1 MLSMKFSV
9 MNWRAGALRA
19 TSAMLFAAVLAGCG
33 GGDQV
38 EPFKPERVIAFG
50 DELSVL
56 DTSTGVTRKH
66 TVNALTSGAIDCALN
81 PLWIQ
86 YLASAFSQVFS
97 ECNPSA
103 ATTTSDSRAQAGARV
118 SVDVGSVASVESQ
131 IDDFL
136 ATNSFNAKTLV
147 TVLAGQHDVL
157 AEYAR
162 VVAGTASEADA
173 TAAVDAAG
181 AALAGQVN
189 RIAAAGG
196 KVIVSTI
203 PNVGQTPFGVAEN
216 TATAGRAAL
225 LSRLTAA
232 FNSRMRVGLTNDG
245 RMIGLILLDESID
258 SIARGN
264 SGFVNVTTPA
274 CNVADL
280 LTCTNDTLVA
290 TGAASTYLWAG
301 PLQLTPEG
309 QRLLGTLAVARAQGN
324 PF

>member
-1 MLSMKFSV
+1 MKFSV
-9 MNWRAGALRA
+9 LNWRA
-19 TSAMLFAAVLAGCG
+19 TSALVFAAVLAGCG

-38 EPFKPERVIAFG
+38 EPFKPERLIAFG

-56 DTSTGVTRKH
+56 DTSTAVTRKH
-66 TVNALTSGAIDCALN
+66 TVNGLTSGAVDCALN

-86 YLASAFSQVFS
+86 YLASSFSQVFS
-97 ECNPSA
+97 ECNPTS

-118 SVDVGSVASVESQ
+118 SVDVGSVSSVESQ

-147 TVLAGQHDVL
+147 TVLAGQHDVR
-157 AEYAR
+157 AEYER
-162 VVAGTASEADA
+162 VVAGNASEADA

-203 PNVGQTPFGVAEN
+203 PNVGQTPFGVAQ
-216 TATAGRAAL
+216 TADNRAL

-232 FNSRMRVGLTNDG
+232 FNSRMRVTLTNDG

-264 SGFVNVTTPA
+264 SGFVNVTTAA
-274 CNVADL
+274 CNVTDL
-280 LTCTNDTLVA
+280 LTCTTDTLVA

-301 PLQLTPEG
+301 PMQLTPEG
-309 QRLLGTLAVARAQGN
+309 QRLLGTLAVGRAQGN